1 MNIREFSRHIG
12 VSHVAIL
19 KGIKSGRLSRCLTRD
34 AAGRVVDIDPAV
46 GTVEWKEKTRLS
58 PAERRAPPTVS
69 KAGPAAVAPLVDR
82 LSSLMA
88 AVQADTHAVAVG
100 FLPAIVEGAREALE
114 AAGRPATN
122 EAIGEAMNLD
132 DEDAGVNLTGELLD
146 AVADPDMTLDA
157 IREVARQA
165 GRDAVAPRGAAD
177 GHP

>member
-12 VSHVAIL
+12 VSHPAVL
-19 KGIKSGRLSRCLTRD
+19 KACKTGRLRRSLTRD
-34 AAGRVVDIDPAV
+34 SNGRVTGIDPV
-46 GTVEWKEKTRLS
+46 LGVEEWKAKTRLS
-58 PAERRAPPTVS
+58 PAERRAATTVS
-69 KAGPAAVAPLVDR
+69 KAGPAVVAPLVDR

-88 AVQADTHAVAVG
+88 AVQADTHAVAVR

-122 EAIGEAMNLD
+122 EAIGEAMDLD
-132 DEDAGVNLTGELLD
+132 DDDAGVNLTGELLD

-165 GRDAVAPRGAAD
+165 GRAAVAARGAAD
-177 GHP
+177 GQP